1 MYDEMETSWKSSL
14 FGRCIRGVSV
24 GLDDIR
30 SRIGC
35 LQHLGSEL
43 NAHLYEQT

>member
-1 MYDEMETSWKSSL
+1 MLEKFFDLAK
-14 FGRCIRGVSV
+14 CIRGVSV

-30 SRIGC
+30 SRMADF
-35 LQHLGSEL
+35 QMGSEL

>member
-1 MYDEMETSWKSSL
+1 MLENFFDL
-14 FGRCIRGVSV
+14 ARCIRGVSV

-35 LQHLGSEL
+35 SQHLGSEL
-43 NAHLYEQT
+43 DAHLYEQT